1 MSIEPETGSRAPAF
15 SVTPDSKTPATCRA
29 LHHCPCPEADN
40 SSVVC
45 RRRGLQH
52 PDAAK
57 SLPPISRNDATGR
70 PETIPAGMCP
80 DRAFRSARER
90 TSGSGCPE
98 MASRQ
103 SRTFRGR
110 LSQGFR
116 RNPVRNAPLRPRR
129 EVRDLRC
136 RRRRYPKRAI
146 VSFFV
151 HSLRN
156 SGSAAVA
163 ITLPCLSN
171 I

>member
-1 MSIEPETGSRAPAF
+1 MSIGPETGSRAPAF
-15 SVTPDSKTPATCRA
+15 SVVPDSKTPATRRA
-29 LHHCPCPEADN
+29 LHHCSCPGADN
-40 SSVVC
+40 SSFVC

-110 LSQGFR
+110 LSKSLR
-116 RNPVRNAPLRPRR
+116 RDPFRNASFRPR
-129 EVRDLRC
+129 
-136 RRRRYPKRAI
+136 
-146 VSFFV
+146 
-151 HSLRN
+151 
-156 SGSAAVA
+156 G
-163 ITLPCLSN
+163 ITLTVTVSPTAMPDLVR
-171 I
+171 